1 MASMEALLETGVAGP
16 VNAGG
21 PGEHDL
27 LAAATAFF
35 KWRQAALKANFR
47 RELEGILEEVA
58 QEEET
63 SQRVQKQL
71 QRTQER
77 LEEATQAVSKVT
89 NDHRLAM
96 VHIDQLRIQN
106 DELFK
111 ALEAAE
117 GASRTHAEQARA
129 ASIMHK
135 EEAKRR
141 QDESK
146 RAALELESANE
157 QNAILVAQQQV
168 LLEQLATRDKEVADS
183 SSEALHH
190 KRNAARL
197 QEEVERLEAIARATG
212 ERAAAAE
219 AQAAARNDQINKL
232 YSELNT
238 LRERYHSELSELKAA
253 RIGAAEVSRMRER
266 MDSLQGTNDSLVAAR
281 DELRASL
288 EGVMAKLTAAEQ
300 RLKRQAVAATMREDI
315 IDAITTVGRELTRD
329 SNESHMLQATT
340 RLSSELDL
348 ALTNNTDLAER
359 LTSSEAVIAQQQGA
373 LRRLTEECAQKELL
387 LRESR
392 EHRDEQHR
400 INAEL
405 AAELQRL
412 AAEAALGPILVLDK
426 DGNLVPQKS
435 PMPVPP
441 SATAPAVSQLEA
453 QSTAV
458 RVILADKA
466 FGLGALIHAIAAKPG
481 SVQSVRAQLGECRAL
496 AEHLRAEVEDVSS
509 LLATRPFEGEELAR
523 KLPQLQDRLAKT
535 ESCMVA
541 SREDLSL
548 KQVHAVGL
556 EARVLQAESALRAGS
571 SLLQGWHG
579 LLAEVA
585 AAEDGRLEPDVRLG
599 LREELKTREDSLHRA
614 LLDLAATAP
623 ALLGG
628 DPGYAGAQVAM
639 REASNAMMELALTL
653 GDRLVDAP
661 ATRTRVLATE
671 ALLLDRA
678 GVLTRFREVLAAAPG
693 EIADM
698 VERLTAIIPDVQCMG
713 PAIEEMLRCVQHYLA
728 AGKAPTV
735 DVVALQGEVLMLRGL
750 VRTKDLTIQ
759 SLEAVGTGIRTGS
772 PTKRAL
778 KMVPLEALHAAE
790 AARDAVAG
798 EKAALQTR
806 MVDQRVR
813 LVAARHR
820 LVNYMASLRIAC
832 ETAEVFYK
840 WRTAAAVIKAER
852 CYEEMVAAQEEQA
865 RVEKEAAEEKARM
878 EAEAEAMR
886 TAHAAEV
893 ASLNTAHEA
902 EVTELT
908 TKHIAEA
915 AETRVKVLRLVMKEK
930 AARWREL
937 MAYSVLYHWRHRVR
951 RQVEARQRWRKWS
964 DRLRALEEPDNPTY
978 RDILYGPRLTI
989 ARRLAI
995 RRRDLSDLLTPHA
1008 RTGADVA
1015 RMVLKA
1021 WRGWAYMK
1029 RQLHKVDA
1037 LTEALPDFIEN
1048 IGNRRRLERAWLA
1061 LRLWTAGCATKRAHE
1076 AIRDYEN
1083 AAAEADA
1090 AKTAAESALVQLR
1103 DEQEQAE
1110 FAAADAAAQAGG
1122 LMAMGHDMGV
1132 GPGGGMYG
1140 GGMMHGTEVG
1150 TQYLPNV
1157 HTVLSAGGAAPAHS
1171 AAEDAVAAAAAAG
1184 LGVSAV
1190 PINSA
1195 IQYLSDGGAGGGYM
1209 SLGGAHTDASGG
1221 VNVARWGDLT
1231 TAGGAMPPVAGP
1243 SEAALIAQ
1251 RRITAPG
1258 GQYGSDQEELYGRG
1272 YGRRGGPS
1280 GRLPPAGPHSRRAT
1294 GSGRP
1299 SGDGSGLNRRSSSGM
1314 SAVGG
1319 LTERA
1324 ERLVRAVD
1332 AIGAGVAD
1340 TAALLSPR
1348 TKVLQAGNSA
1358 PELGTAMD
1366 DLVERPPPISPTRRI
1381 QTDGTV
1387 AIEYLNQ
1394 ASDGG
1399 AMSSPPGSPSRARPL
1414 SGGGFT
1420 AATSG
1425 GGYAPA
1431 PGATMSAPVPSLG
1444 HAAHTSDC
1452 LRQPQQSA
1460 PPALAGA
1467 QSGAAQARVRSARTS
1482 GSGAV
1487 AAAPGGGIAAGTNSV
1502 QVLLSRLPGRNRPIR
1517 EEPRPLTR
1525 AVPPA
1530 WGAGGGA
1537 QQQQQQSQGSSR
1549 TYAHV
1554 GSRLHEETVSTIA
1567 KKRLN
1572 GGDSERGAA
1581 NLTRLPTP
1589 PLLTAPAAPIGMLL
1603 PPRNDV
1609 PGPVTT
1615 LQVER
1620 QTGGVTTLPD
1630 GHTVRVYPAAD
1641 QAPVHAV
1648 WPHVPAGS
1656 MPGAAGATINP
1667 SEQMRRRGE
1676 EWTEPLPPYVPSAPG
1691 ALTTPVPTSNAAQE
1705 LAALLQQ
1712 QQAGLGA
1719 ALQPAAKQGKVV
1731 RFERMTPPPPGQKG
1745 PLVLMAGD
1753 GEGAATT
1760 GATAA
1765 LEATFALQPA
1775 ASTGGAAL
1783 PPPEAGGPVAYIQLP
1798 SPVKVSIR
1806 LPGH

>member
-16 VNAGG
+16 VGE
-21 PGEHDL
+21 PGEKDL

-58 QEEET
+58 QDEET
-63 SQRVQKQL
+63 SQRLQKQL

-77 LEEATQAVSKVT
+77 LDEATQAMSKVS
-89 NDHRLAM
+89 NDHRLAL
-96 VHIDQLRIQN
+96 VHIDQLRMQN

-129 ASIMHK
+129 AKIMHQ

-141 QDESK
+141 QEESK
-146 RAALELESANE
+146 QAALELESAKE

-168 LLEQLATRDKEVADS
+168 LLEQLATRDKEVAES

-219 AQAAARNDQINKL
+219 AQAAARNEQINKL
-232 YSELNT
+232 YAELNT
-238 LRERYHSELSELKAA
+238 LRERYHAELSELKAA

-348 ALTNNTDLAER
+348 ALASNADLAER
-359 LTSSEAVIAQQQGA
+359 LTASEAVIAQQQGA

-405 AAELQRL
+405 AAELKRL

-426 DGNLVPQKS
+426 DGNLVPQQS
-435 PMPVPP
+435 PQPVPP

-509 LLATRPFEGEELAR
+509 LLAERPFEAEELAR
-523 KLPQLQDRLAKT
+523 KLPQLQERLAKT

-599 LREELKTREDSLHRA
+599 LREELKTREDALHRA

-623 ALLGG
+623 ALLSG

-653 GDRLVDAP
+653 GDRMVDAP

-678 GVLTRFREVLAAAPG
+678 GVLARFREVLAAAPG

-728 AGKAPTV
+728 AGKAESV

-820 LVNYMASLRIAC
+820 LVNYMHSLRIAC

-852 CYEEMVAAQEEQA
+852 CYKEMVAAQAEQA

-893 ASLNTAHEA
+893 TSLKAAHEA
-902 EVTELT
+902 EVTDLT
-908 TKHIAEA
+908 NKHTAEA

-937 MAYSVLYHWRHRVR
+937 MAYSVMYHWRHRVR

-989 ARRLAI
+989 ARRLAL
-995 RRRDLSDLLTPHA
+995 RRRDPGDLLTPHA

-1015 RMVLKA
+1015 RVVLKA

-1029 RQLHKVDA
+1029 RQMHKVDA

-1083 AAAEADA
+1083 AAAEAEA
-1090 AKTAAESALVQLR
+1090 AKTAAESAFMQLR
-1103 DEQEQAE
+1103 DEQEQAA

-1122 LMAMGHDMGV
+1122 LMAMGQDMGV

-1140 GGMMHGTEVG
+1140 GGGVYGGATEVG

-1157 HTVLSAGGAAPAHS
+1157 HTVLSAGGTAPAHS
-1171 AAEDAVAAAAAAG
+1171 GVEDAVAAAAAAG

-1195 IQYLSDGGAGGGYM
+1195 MQYHTSGVLSDGGGGYM
-1209 SLGGAHTDASGG
+1209 ALGAAHGGGTGG
-1221 VNVARWGDLT
+1221 VNVATWGDLT
-1231 TAGGAMPPVAGP
+1231 NAGGAMPPLAGP

-1258 GQYGSDQEELYGRG
+1258 GQSSSDQEELYGRG

-1280 GRLPPAGPHSRRAT
+1280 GRLPPAGPHSRRGA

-1299 SGDGSGLNRRSSSGM
+1299 SGDGTGLNRRSSSGV
-1314 SAVGG
+1314 SAMGG
-1319 LTERA
+1319 LSERA

-1348 TKVLQAGNSA
+1348 TKVLQADGLA
-1358 PELGTAMD
+1358 PELGMATD
-1366 DLVERPPPISPTRRI
+1366 DLMMERPPPMSPTRRI

-1394 ASDGG
+1394 TSDGG
-1399 AMSSPPGSPSRARPL
+1399 AVGAVSSPPGSPTRSQPV
-1414 SGGGFT
+1414 SGGGAVQT
-1420 AATSG
+1420 TGGG

-1431 PGATMSAPVPSLG
+1431 TGPAATMSAPVP
-1444 HAAHTSDC
+1444 AHTSEY

-1460 PPALAGA
+1460 PAALAQ
-1467 QSGAAQARVRSARTS
+1467 QSAAQARVRSARTS
-1482 GSGAV
+1482 GSGI
-1487 AAAPGGGIAAGTNSV
+1487 AAASGVATGANSV

-1537 QQQQQQSQGSSR
+1537 QQQQQQPQGTSR
-1549 TYAHV
+1549 AYAHV

-1630 GHTVRVYPAAD
+1630 GHTVRVFPAAD
-1641 QAPVHAV
+1641 QVPVHAV

-1656 MPGAAGATINP
+1656 VPGAAVNT
-1667 SEQMRRRGE
+1667 SEHMRRRGE
-1676 EWTEPLPPYVPSAPG
+1676 EWNEPLPPYVPSAP
-1691 ALTTPVPTSNAAQE
+1691 ATLSTPVLTSNAAQE

-1719 ALQPAAKQGKVV
+1719 ALLPAAKQGKVV

-1753 GEGAATT
+1753 GEGA
-1760 GATAA
+1760 TAA
-1765 LEATFALQPA
+1765 LEATLAPQPIA
-1775 ASTGGAAL
+1775 GTGGAG
-1783 PPPEAGGPVAYIQLP
+1783 PPAPEVAGGPVAYIQLP

>member
-1 MASMEALLETGVAGP
+1 MASMEALLDAGVAGP

-21 PGEHDL
+21 PGEKDL

-47 RELEGILEEVA
+47 RELEGILDEVA

-77 LEEATQAVSKVT
+77 LDEATQAMSKVS
-89 NDHRLAM
+89 NDHRLAL
-96 VHIDQLRIQN
+96 VHIDQLRTQN

-117 GASRTHAEQARA
+117 GASSHQHQNVLC
-129 ASIMHK
+129 M
-135 EEAKRR
+135 

-146 RAALELESANE
+146 RAALELESAKE
-157 QNAILVAQQQV
+157 QNAVLVAQQQV
-168 LLEQLATRDKEVADS
+168 LLEQLATRDKEVAES

-190 KRNAARL
+190 KRDAARL

-232 YSELNT
+232 YAELNT

-253 RIGAAEVSRMRER
+253 RIGAAEVTRMRER

-348 ALTNNTDLAER
+348 ALANNADLAER
-359 LTSSEAVIAQQQGA
+359 LTASEAVIAQQQGA

-426 DGNLVPQKS
+426 NGNLVPQQS
-435 PMPVPP
+435 PLPVPP

-496 AEHLRAEVEDVSS
+496 AEHLRAEVEDVSA
-509 LLATRPFEGEELAR
+509 LLATRPFEAEELAR

-571 SLLQGWHG
+571 SLLQLYGACGADPGELHGIRCHAYRPLTSTYWHFRQGWHG

-623 ALLGG
+623 ALLSG

-678 GVLTRFREVLAAAPG
+678 GVLARFREVLAAAPG

-713 PAIEEMLRCVQHYLA
+713 PAIEEMLRCVQHYMA
-728 AGKAPTV
+728 AGKAEVV

-790 AARDAVAG
+790 AARNAVAG

-852 CYEEMVAAQEEQA
+852 CYEEMVAAQAEQA
-865 RVEKEAAEEKARM
+865 RVEKEAEEEKARM

-886 TAHAAEV
+886 TAHAVEV
-893 ASLNTAHEA
+893 SSLNAAHEA

-908 TKHIAEA
+908 TKHTAEVTALTTAHAEERRITREQALQASAGPGGTRPCFVQGKSKPTLANSQAAELLPAVCYVCLQA

-937 MAYSVLYHWRHRVR
+937 MAYSVMYHWRHRVR
-951 RQVEARQRWRKWS
+951 RQVGARQRWRKWS

-978 RDILYGPRLTI
+978 RDILYGPRFTI

-995 RRRDLSDLLTPHA
+995 RRRDPGDLLTPQA

-1090 AKTAAESALVQLR
+1090 AKTVAESALVQLR
-1103 DEQEQAE
+1103 DEQEQAA

-1140 GGMMHGTEVG
+1140 GGMMHATEAM
-1150 TQYLPNV
+1150 QY
-1157 HTVLSAGGAAPAHS
+1157 HM
-1171 AAEDAVAAAAAAG
+1171 
-1184 LGVSAV
+1184 
-1190 PINSA
+1190 
-1195 IQYLSDGGAGGGYM
+1195 LSDGGAGGGYM
-1209 SLGGAHTDASGG
+1209 SLGGARTGGSGG
-1221 VNVARWGDLT
+1221 LNMATWGDLT
-1231 TAGGAMPPVAGP
+1231 NAGGAMPPPAGP

-1251 RRITAPG
+1251 RRLTAPG

-1272 YGRRGGPS
+1272 YGRRGG
-1280 GRLPPAGPHSRRAT
+1280 RLPP
-1294 GSGRP
+1294 
-1299 SGDGSGLNRRSSSGM
+1299 SGM

-1348 TKVLQAGNSA
+1348 TKVLQADNSA

-1366 DLVERPPPISPTRRI
+1366 DLMERPPPISPARRI

-1399 AMSSPPGSPSRARPL
+1399 ASGAVSSPPGSPSRAQA
-1414 SGGGFT
+1414 F
-1420 AATSG
+1420 SG

-1431 PGATMSAPVPSLG
+1431 PAPGATLSAPVPALG
-1444 HAAHTSDC
+1444 YAAHSSDH

-1460 PPALAGA
+1460 PPALAG
-1467 QSGAAQARVRSARTS
+1467 AQARVRSARTS

-1487 AAAPGGGIAAGTNSV
+1487 AAAPGSGIAAGANSV

-1537 QQQQQQSQGSSR
+1537 QQQQQQAQGSSR
-1549 TYAHV
+1549 AYAHV

-1609 PGPVTT
+1609 PGPITN

-1620 QTGGVTTLPD
+1620 QTGGMTTLSD
-1630 GHTVRVYPAAD
+1630 GHTVRVFPAAD
-1641 QAPVHAV
+1641 QAPVHGV
-1648 WPHVPAGS
+1648 WPHAPAGS
-1656 MPGAAGATINP
+1656 VPGAAGATVNQ

-1719 ALQPAAKQGKVV
+1719 ALLPAAKQGKIV

-1753 GEGAATT
+1753 GEGAAAT
-1760 GATAA
+1760 GA
-1765 LEATFALQPA
+1765 LEATFAPQLA
-1775 ASTGGAAL
+1775 GSTGGAAPL
-1783 PPPEAGGPVAYIQLP
+1783 PQEVAGGPVAYIQLP